1 MLERN
6 LVKRNLLERNK
17 SSLTLK
23 EIFLNFE
30 RNLLDLLEL
39 QKKSSRKNS
48 ARKKTSQK
56 KSS

>member
-6 LVKRNLLERNK
+6 LVKRNLLERKK
-17 SSLTLK
+17 SSLTSK

-39 QKKSSRKNS
+39 QKKSFRKNS